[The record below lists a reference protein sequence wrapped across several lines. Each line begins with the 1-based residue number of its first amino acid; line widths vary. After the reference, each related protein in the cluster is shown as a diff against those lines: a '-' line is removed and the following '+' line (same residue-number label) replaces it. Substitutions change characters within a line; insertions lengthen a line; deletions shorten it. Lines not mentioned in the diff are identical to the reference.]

1 MSSTPYFTS
10 RQRSSYTR
18 PSPSVQ
24 AAAHGNKNEL
34 LRALVG
40 LGTRMTQLETRVG
53 GGSIDLASNSPV
65 STPPPAARFNVTSQP
80 GTFFIQIT
88 NPEFQQNPGNLPH
101 TPIQHKIEFSSTQN
115 FATSDTLPVGAQ
127 TYYEISKYGTG
138 VRKWIR
144 SSSSYDGKTFNS
156 PQVFGPLT
164 A

>member
-40 LGTRMTQLETRVG
+40 LGARMTQLETRVG

-65 STPPPAARFNVTSQP
+65 STPPPAAEFNVSSQP
-80 GTFFIQIT
+80 GVFIIQAT
-88 NPEFQQNPGNLPH
+88 NPQFKQNPGNLPH
-101 TPIQHKIEFSSTQN
+101 TPIQHKFRFSSTQN
-115 FATSDTLPVGAQ
+115 FSTSDTLPIGPQ
-127 TYYEISKYGTG
+127 TYYEVSKYGTG
-138 VRKWIR
+138 VRKWIEA
-144 SSSSYDGKTFNS
+144 SSSYDGKTFNS
-156 PQVFGPLT
+156 PQIFGPLT